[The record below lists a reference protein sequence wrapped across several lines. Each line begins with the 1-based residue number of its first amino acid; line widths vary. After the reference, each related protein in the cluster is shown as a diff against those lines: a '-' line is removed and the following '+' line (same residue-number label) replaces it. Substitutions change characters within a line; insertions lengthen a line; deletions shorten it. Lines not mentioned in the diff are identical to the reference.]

1 MPLRVGTTSGIYMAA
16 RSAELAN
23 AIKKLGYTLTRGV
36 DCIELPADVAHEV
49 PYSHGT
55 QIRHMAKKQGMTI
68 NFHGDLACPFEMPD
82 RGEWRDAHDRMIK
95 SLRSAIFVGAG
106 YIDFHASLNIWLEL
120 MTYAGRKLTLTFCDQ
135 YGKFISDILQKNANL
150 RDWFVRERGDL
161 YMNDILKRDERTEL
175 NTSIQS
181 KEEQWYKDQ
190 VNNRVKNE
198 LKKNKHIFENL
209 KVKDPRTGEIR
220 SISPEEINET
230 IEEIV
235 DSLLAR
241 GIMTREHGPEVK
253 KIVDGVMNQLKD
265 DRTRENAKIQKQEID
280 ELLSKKLSKP
290 GKNGEWDSEELR
302 AVVGIVDGYH
312 IMAHYLF
319 YTKDPQWLAM
329 VEEYKDVVV
338 DKYGLDY
345 NNKDWLDD
353 TWKTAESENDKD
365 FKEFFYA
372 VVASKM
378 LEGHMKAALDWI
390 KNKFIKEEIPDIVKG
405 LPEKEREAEK
415 EALEKIAKNLI
426 IGIENP
432 DARSSEHAGMY
443 PLWRPRQIYSAVKT
457 LRSVLKTD
465 KVMIIVDHEH
475 LATNGVDALQES
487 RKYIKTKHDFGEL
500 VISVHANHPNP
511 LHPHEPIE
519 LGDTILYELIYN
531 LRLTGLG
538 VKRTAFLVFERGGGE
553 DPFQKSI
560 DSLRLMSKFLEK
572 SPPTATDDLPL
583 EFYGLDGMSGDT
595 QRQLMIVMDHTM
607 DPIKDLME
615 LPEEEWTFLSKVAR
629 EKGRAESW
637 KKAQH
642 K

>member
-16 RSAELAN
+16 RAAELAN
-23 AIKKLGYTLTRGV
+23 AIKKLGYVLTRGA
-36 DCIELPADVAHEV
+36 DCMELPADVAHEV
-49 PYSHGT
+49 PYSHGV
-55 QIRHMAKKQGMTI
+55 QIRHMAKKQGVTI
-68 NFHGDLACPFEMPD
+68 NFHGDLATPFEMPD
-82 RGEWRDAHDRMIK
+82 RGEWRDAHDRVIK

-120 MTYAGRKLTLTFCDQ
+120 MTYAGRKLTLTFCDHN
-135 YGKFISDILQKNANL
+135 GRFISEILQKNKKL
-150 RDWFVRERGDL
+150 RDWFTEERGDSYL
-161 YMNDILKRDERTEL
+161 NDILKRDERTKL
-175 NTSIQS
+175 NTNIQS
-181 KEEQWYKDQ
+181 TEEKWYKQEMDT
-190 VNNRVKNE
+190 R
-198 LKKNKHIFENL
+198 LKKALTQPKIYSIIEKIAEANSKAEEKKVTPDKIIADLIDAAELRGRARTGVPEIDGAIENTMEELRTARTFEN
-209 KVKDPRTGEIR
+209 
-220 SISPEEINET
+220 
-230 IEEIV
+230 
-235 DSLLAR
+235 A
-241 GIMTREHGPEVK
+241 
-253 KIVDGVMNQLKD
+253 
-265 DRTRENAKIQKQEID
+265 AIQKQEVDKAIK
-280 ELLSKKLSKP
+280 EKMAKS
-290 GKNGEWDSEELR
+290 GKDGDWDSEELR

-345 NNKDWLDD
+345 NDPYWLDK
-353 TWKTAESENDKD
+353 TWKKAETENDKN

-372 VVASKM
+372 VVSAKF
-378 LEGHMKAALDWI
+378 LEGHMKAAFDWLR
-390 KNKFIKEEIPDIVKG
+390 NVFIKEEIPDIVKG
-405 LPEKEREAEK
+405 IKDPKEQEKEK
-415 EALEKIAKNLI
+415 EELTRIAKNLI

-487 RKYIKTKHDFGEL
+487 RKYIKTKPDFGEL

-538 VKRTAFLVFERGGGE
+538 VKRTAFLIFERGGGE

-560 DSLRLMSKFLEK
+560 DSLRLMVQFLEK
-572 SPPTATDDLPL
+572 SPPTPTDSLPL
-583 EFYGLDGMSGDT
+583 EFYGLQGMSGDA
-595 QRQLMIVMDHTM
+595 QRQLMIIRDHTM
-607 DPIKDLME
+607 DPIKDLLE
-615 LPEEEWTFLSKVAR
+615 VPEEEWSFLSKAAR
-629 EKGRAESW
+629 EKGRAEAF
-637 KKAQH
+637 KKGEY